1 MKKLLPPKMFF
12 LFIILM
18 IFLHWYMETEDL
30 IPYPLNLIGA
40 LLFCL
45 GLGLASA
52 GKRLFQKLKTNIMT
66 FEEPNKIV
74 TQGVFQYTRNPMYLG
89 LAIALIGFAI
99 MLGGSLMTL
108 TIAASFIIMT
118 DKWYIAFEEKEMMK
132 KFGREYQ
139 EYCRHVRRWI

>member
-52 GKRLFQKLKTNIMT
+52 GKRLFQKLKANIMT

-108 TIAASFIIMT
+108 TIAASFIIIT
-118 DKWYIAFEEKEMMK
+118 DKWYIAFEEKEMTK

>member
-1 MKKLLPPKMFF
+1 
-12 LFIILM
+12 
-18 IFLHWYMETEDL
+18 METDDL

-40 LLFCL
+40 PLFCL

-108 TIAASFIIMT
+108 TIAASFIIIT
-118 DKWYIAFEEKEMMK
+118 DKWYIAFEEKEMTK